1 MHDTRVLNDVAVKS
15 NNLMDSSAAL
25 DQNQNQRDM
34 INWAM
39 SQAEKDNQF
48 KVGAFGTTFPTGW
61 FNTLLNSGNMSGASQ
76 LTKDYVVSVLSLR
89 EAAMGMQ
96 KVLTGSARAN
106 EAQIAALQATVPGL
120 ETNSALARQKL
131 AAFTQNVDMLRQGLP
146 RMPGIDVVPVKGPRA
161 AGAASGSQPTGSSGF
176 NWNNYPVSGGA
187 TVSTTGTIPFL
198 GTDGQVHSIP
208 QDQVSN
214 ALAAGG
220 KPVAQVRDPQG
231 QMRYIPSNQVET
243 ARAMGGAVVS
253 RAPQSEELDFLQKNP
268 GHAWLSRDPQKFP
281 NREEGIYPSG
291 PGNEWRNDP
300 TSPMASNTQAP
311 IDLHLGLHTYQ
322 GMKTGLLAA
331 TAPLA
336 LEASVPQL
344 IGGLAGGTAGS
355 YAGQKIAQAAGAGPV
370 GQEIAGDVGGL
381 AGGALGAR
389 QASGFVRNF
398 RAGLNPPATATYPG
412 APLPE
417 TPPTAVL
424 QASSLAR
431 GPQPVIDR
439 AQGLGSIPVAKNFPG
454 APYPE
459 NPRSVSRRFIA
470 S

>member
-1 MHDTRVLNDVAVKS
+1 
-15 NNLMDSSAAL
+15 
-25 DQNQNQRDM
+25 
-34 INWAM
+34 M
-39 SQAEKDNQF
+39 STPA
-48 KVGAFGTTFPTGW
+48 
-61 FNTLLNSGNMSGASQ
+61 
-76 LTKDYVVSVLSLR
+76 
-89 EAAMGMQ
+89 
-96 KVLTGSARAN
+96 
-106 EAQIAALQATVPGL
+106 
-120 ETNSALARQKL
+120 
-131 AAFTQNVDMLRQGLP
+131 
-146 RMPGIDVVPVKGPRA
+146 
-161 AGAASGSQPTGSSGF
+161 
-176 NWNNYPVSGGA
+176 
-187 TVSTTGTIPFL
+187 TIPIL
-198 GTDGQVHSIP
+198 GTDQQVHSIP
-208 QDQVSN
+208 QDQLGA
-214 ALAAGG
+214 ALQAGG
-220 KPVAQVRDPQG
+220 MPVATVRDPQG

-459 NPRSVSRRFIA
+459 NPGVFPGASLPASPTPELLQSRGLTQGATVPPPEPSAALGRIPVQSPGMPAPGQAGSMAESLATTPSGAGLPRTLSGESALGQVLSRLDNASLLRIARSRAINVSQESLLKPGTANNLLINKIANDFSPDELQEFAARHLEASRFQHQFPSDMTPENWSVIALQHYFPSIKLPLTALRRAALAAATSRR
-470 S
+470 